1 MDLRVLPPLGAWSP
15 ASQPVFS
22 LDCWTG
28 SFQTGVDD
36 VVDVLVAST
45 LSAAVCPPNQLLG
58 PCSCTTAAAA
68 SDLVVVFDRYYLGPL
83 QQRQELPLVLLCL
96 WRLPEAADWLVGCFC
111 SLFSFLLL
119 VS

>member
-28 SFQTGVDD
+28 SFQAGVDD

-68 SDLVVVFDRYYLGPL
+68 SDLVVVVVVLFDRYYLGPL

-96 WRLPEAADWLVGCFC
+96 WRLPEAARW
-111 SLFSFLLL
+111 LLL
-119 VS
+119 FTVLIFVVG